1 MTNNAN
7 IITISVAEVSAHTL
21 EQVGSYKGAKKLNG
35 NKAENYFI
43 ATLVREQA
51 HGNKIA
57 CEVKARYMEHSV
69 ACKNATRDANKLIKG
84 KESVDDL
91 SVSDSKNLHNLWK
104 NWAEN
109 REYLTNDL
117 TAEKSAWNA
126 RTFMTCLE
134 SDPEIF
140 PETLK
145 FQNEMKDLYDLYK
158 NDGEK
163 AFCMQAREFFTEKL
177 GEDFAPCMAQYLWT
191 VAGRSRTSLDEK
203 ANGQFKAVSQN
214 AFAKNITCGLIEIA
228 TASGIVSNKWLKVVC
243 KKADKAAE

>member
-1 MTNNAN
+1 MTNNTA
-7 IITISVAEVSAHTL
+7 ITISLAEVSAKAIEL
-21 EQVGSYKGAKKLNG
+21 AGAYKGAKKLNG
-35 NKAENYFI
+35 NKAENYLM

-69 ACKNATRDANKLIKG
+69 ACRNAVKDANKLIKG
-84 KESVDDL
+84 KESVNDL
-91 SVSDSKNLHNLWK
+91 SVSDSKNLYNLWK
-104 NWAEN
+104 NWTEN

-126 RTFMTCLE
+126 RAFMTCLE
-134 SDPEIF
+134 SDPAIF

-145 FQNEMKDLYDLYK
+145 FQGEVKGLYDLYK

-163 AFCMQAREFFTEKL
+163 AFIKQAREFFTEKL

-191 VAGRSRTSLDEK
+191 VAGRSRTALDEK

>member
-1 MTNNAN
+1 MTNNN
-7 IITISVAEVSAHTL
+7 TIIISLAEVSAKAQ
-21 EQVGSYKGAKKLNG
+21 EFAGAYKGTKKLNG
-35 NKAENYFI
+35 NKAENFLL

-57 CEVKARYMEHSV
+57 CEYKARYMEHSV
-69 ACKNATRDANKLIKG
+69 ECRNAVKDANKLIKG
-84 KESVDDL
+84 KESVNDL
-91 SVSDSKNLHNLWK
+91 SVSDSENLYNLWK

-134 SDPEIF
+134 SDPAIF

-145 FQNEMKDLYDLYK
+145 FQDEVKDLYDLYK

-163 AFCMQAREFFTEKL
+163 VFIKQAREFFTDKL
-177 GEDFAPCMAQYLWT
+177 GEDFAPCMGQYLWT